1 MGGEEMRYA
10 QMLRKGIEKK
20 GYSLTQLSF
29 RLAKKEIWLEK
40 TILSKMQTG
49 KYPPAKDEVNIVLA
63 EILDLDPVE
72 FRVAAVKEMLPE
84 SLIKLIKTA
93 G

>member
-1 MGGEEMRYA
+1 MQYA
-10 QMLRKGIEKK
+10 QLLRKGIEAK

-49 KYPPAKDEVNIVLA
+49 KYPPAKDAVNIVLA
-63 EILDLDPVE
+63 EILDIDPVE
-72 FRVAAVKEMLPE
+72 FRVAAVKEVLPE
-84 SLIKLIKTA
+84 SLIELIKTA

>member
-1 MGGEEMRYA
+1 MQYA
-10 QMLRKGIEKK
+10 QLLRKGIEAK

-49 KYPPAKDEVNIVLA
+49 KYPPAKDEVNIVIA
-63 EILDLDPVE
+63 EILDIDPVE
-72 FRVAAVKEMLPE
+72 FRVAAAKEILPE
-84 SLIKLIKTA
+84 SLINLIKSA